1 MSLMPLAL
9 IAGLAAGLITRGRL
23 SNLGDRTFSLW
34 PALLLGALVQLV
46 GQTGVA
52 GDRSYALVAASF
64 SLLALFAAANLRYA
78 GMGVVLVGLLMNVAT
93 IAVNRGMPVS
103 RAAIVASGIVEGGT
117 DVGQIDLKAKRHLM
131 TGEDTLYWLSDI
143 VPVRLLGG
151 QVLSFGDL
159 VMSVGVVDLVANL
172 LHPFPRRRRARIG
185 RLDEHQAH
193 DGGRDHSSDEQ
204 IVDLRALE
212 SAASGART

>member
-1 MSLMPLAL
+1 MSLMPFAL
-9 IAGLAAGLITRGRL
+9 IAGVVVGLVTRGRF

-34 PALLLGALVQLV
+34 PVLLLGAVIQLV
-46 GQTGVA
+46 AQSTAA
-52 GDRSYALVAASF
+52 GERSYALVATSF

-103 RAAIVASGIVEGGT
+103 PTAIVASGIVDSGA
-117 DVGQIDLKAKRHLM
+117 DVAQLDLKAKRHVM

-159 VMSVGVVDLVANL
+159 VMSVGVADLIAHL
-172 LHPFPRRRRARIG
+172 LHPFPRRRRARLS
-185 RLDEHQAH
+185 RLTEVQAL
-193 DGGRDHSSDEQ
+193 DGGVDDSSDDQ

-212 SAASGART
+212 SAATRA